1 MCFYPARPSARFL
14 GTGKTNSCKRTSL
27 SEGYDQKG
35 ANLEPLC
42 LQKRLGRVGE
52 PHFFDRSTVTFT
64 QVAEGWDFRE
74 TNLSR
79 AFCWAAVQSCAGER
93 HSGEATA
100 ELGPFGLSSVG
111 VSRKGRLSMSLGF
124 PFKNTPKK
132 RRTAHKGHVPGCQQN
147 PRNPRQ
153 VPSITFMWTRSGST
167 APDQRHRC
175 PFGLPLNT
183 NPKWVHHW
191 NSFSKEPLSKST
203 RSLAYILSSV
213 SSLKLCTGVFFQF
226 DPLRNFKLGLKLLHN
241 DIHLRHRQVCTMQS
255 YKFYT
260 DVNK

>member
-1 MCFYPARPSARFL
+1 M
-14 GTGKTNSCKRTSL
+14 
-27 SEGYDQKG
+27 
-35 ANLEPLC
+35 
-42 LQKRLGRVGE
+42 
-52 PHFFDRSTVTFT
+52 
-64 QVAEGWDFRE
+64 EGWDFRE

-79 AFCWAAVQSCAGER
+79 AFCWAVQSRAGER

-132 RRTAHKGHVPGCQQN
+132 RRTAQKGHVPGCQQN

-167 APDQRHRC
+167 AETGIPTK

-183 NPKWVHHW
+183 NPKWLHHW
-191 NSFSKEPLSKST
+191 KNFSKEPLSKST

-213 SSLKLCTGVFFQF
+213 SSLKQCTGENLQF
-226 DPLRNFKLGLKLLHN
+226 DPLQNFKLGLKFLHN
-241 DIHLRHRQVCTMQS
+241 DIQLRHRQVRTTQS